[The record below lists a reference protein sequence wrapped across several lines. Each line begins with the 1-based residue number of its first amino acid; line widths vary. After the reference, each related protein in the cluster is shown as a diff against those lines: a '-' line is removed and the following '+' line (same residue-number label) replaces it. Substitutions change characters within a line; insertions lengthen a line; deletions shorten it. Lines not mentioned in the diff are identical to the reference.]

1 MGGPASSHT
10 DGKNKMSDH
19 KIEVG
24 SKVCLPMDVLR
35 IEGNR
40 ALCSYVDQ
48 LKQTERWF
56 ELKNLKQ
63 YEDDDSPSAYEDPTV
78 LV

>member
-1 MGGPASSHT
+1 
-10 DGKNKMSDH
+10 MSDH
-19 KIEVG
+19 KIQAG

-35 IEGNR
+35 VDGNR

-56 ELKNLKQ
+56 ELKNLKP
-63 YEDDDSPSAYEDPTV
+63 YEDDDSRSAYEDPHIRG
-78 LV
+78 